1 MAYERPRSRAVW
13 RRRRW
18 TMKHSRRQTRPT
30 YDQSAAPCRRTVVA
44 TARPSISVWQTPWRA
59 NTLAVGRFGEQLAD
73 ASESLIRQTRPTYGQ
88 SAVPCRRTVVAKPA
102 RLSAYGKHHGV
113 RTPPESGGLA
123 ESVLE
128 HRKASSAKHG
138 RPTSKAPRLAVGR
151 SWRSPP
157 VYQRMANT
165 TAHEHPRSRAVWQRA
180 Q

>member
-30 YDQSAAPCRRTVVA
+30 YVQSAAPCRRTVVA

-102 RLSAYGKHHGV
+102 RLSAYGKHHGL
-113 RTPPESGGLA
+113 RTSPRVGRFGGERPRTSKSLI
-123 ESVLE
+123 
-128 HRKASSAKHG
+128 RQT
-138 RPTSKAPRLAVGR
+138 RPTYVQSAAPCRRTVVAKPARLSA
-151 SWRSPP
+151 
-157 VYQRMANT
+157 
-165 TAHEHPRSRAVWQRA
+165 
-180 Q
+180 